1 MGLESSGV
9 EAPFKYTKDSII
21 GVRDAWLTFAADRLS
36 KAAAALEQYAEKL
49 PEPVKS
55 IIPLK
60 SKSKSGNGTSATQ
73 SAQSA
78 QS

>member
-1 MGLESSGV
+1 MGLESPGV
-9 EAPFKYTKDSII
+9 EAPFKYTKDSFI

-36 KAAAALEQYAEKL
+36 KAAAALKQYAEKL

-60 SKSKSGNGTSATQ
+60 SKPKSGNGSSATTTPQ
-73 SAQSA
+73 SAQS
-78 QS
+78 

>member
-1 MGLESSGV
+1 MGMESPNV
-9 EAPFKYTKDSII
+9 EAPFKYTKDSFI

-36 KAAAALEQYAEKL
+36 KAAAALEQYAQKL

-60 SKSKSGNGTSATQ
+60 HKEKSGNGTSTNQ
-73 SAQSA
+73 TAQSA

>member
-1 MGLESSGV
+1 MGMESPGV
-9 EAPFKYTKDSII
+9 EAPFKYTKDSFI

-49 PEPVKS
+49 PEPMKS

-60 SKSKSGNGTSATQ
+60 SKTKSDDGASATP
-73 SAQSA
+73 SA
-78 QS
+78 

>member
-1 MGLESSGV
+1 MSLDSSGV
-9 EAPFKYTKDSII
+9 EAPFKYTKDSFI

-55 IIPLK
+55 IFPLK
-60 SKSKSGNGTSATQ
+60 SKPKAGNGASAT
-73 SAQSA
+73 AQS
-78 QS
+78 

>member
-1 MGLESSGV
+1 MGLDSPGV
-9 EAPFKYTKDSII
+9 EAPFKYTKDSFI

-60 SKSKSGNGTSATQ
+60 SKPKSGNGASAT
-73 SAQSA
+73 AQS
-78 QS
+78 

>member
-9 EAPFKYTKDSII
+9 EAPFKYTKDSFI
-21 GVRDAWLTFAADRLS
+21 GVRDAWLTFAADRWS
-36 KAAAALEQYAEKL
+36 KAAAALELYAEKL

-60 SKSKSGNGTSATQ
+60 SKAKSGNGASATAG
-73 SAQSA
+73 AQS
-78 QS
+78 

>member
-9 EAPFKYTKDSII
+9 EAPFKYTKDSFI
-21 GVRDAWLTFAADRLS
+21 GVRDAWLTFAADRFS

-55 IIPLK
+55 MIPLK
-60 SKSKSGNGTSATQ
+60 SKSKSGNGASATAE
-73 SAQSA
+73 S
-78 QS
+78 